1 MRFLPLFPS
10 LSYLDLLDALLSSP
24 PASELEE
31 SIAGLV
37 RHADMARRAGSRR
50 IAGLSADNTPD
61 AATAG
66 AAGMTGSEAAS
77 AAGVGGNTSTD
88 GNVGED
94 VAAEALE
101 LYREALDGYSLVLAA
116 AATSPMTD
124 KWAQWASLAHYGRA
138 VIFHWL
144 EV

>member
-1 MRFLPLFPS
+1 MHEPSHLFHR
-10 LSYLDLLDALLSSP
+10 LALLPRPLIPTP
-24 PASELEE
+24 PH
-31 SIAGLV
+31 
-37 RHADMARRAGSRR
+37 RDTPADMARRAGSRR

-61 AATAG
+61 HATPSAIALGTAPPARDSVGAAT
-66 AAGMTGSEAAS
+66 SE
-77 AAGVGGNTSTD
+77 

-144 EV
+144 EDHDEVM